1 MVMYTEKQLDIAYAA
16 YVVELTK
23 IKIEQN
29 IEIFLPDREQF
40 RKIYEAVWEEH
51 YADEWWLDDS
61 TRH

>member
-23 IKIEQN
+23 IKVEQN

-40 RKIYEAVWEEH
+40 RKIYEAVWEEY